1 MATCQ
6 RLPDEL
12 REWVESRA
20 AEDGV
25 DPQRVLSRAVIVH
38 REAERLAAAGERP
51 GAVDIADRLD
61 RVDELESEVQS
72 VADRLDRVD
81 ELESEVQSVADRL
94 DRVDDAV
101 DTLGD
106 ETEDLVADVRERVI
120 QVKREADA
128 KAPADHD
135 HADLR
140 ERVETAEAAAE
151 SAANAAET
159 VEERADSVGETVER
173 LSTRQDTL
181 AGAVVDVRD
190 RVEQLQRDERA
201 RAAAEDLRRA
211 ANRNGDAAA
220 ACAACGETVDL
231 ALLTRPRCPHCEE
244 EIVSFESSGL
254 IRGATLSTGDRP
266 ALTGETPLDD
276 PLEDAVGE

>member
-1 MATCQ
+1 MATGEA
-6 RLPDEL
+6 LPDEL

-25 DPQRVLSRAVIVH
+25 DPQRVLSRAVLVH

-51 GAVDIADRLD
+51 EAVDIADRLD

-72 VADRLDRVD
+72 VAN
-81 ELESEVQSVADRL
+81 RL

-151 SAANAAET
+151 SAADAAESAANAAES
-159 VEERADSVGETVER
+159 VEERADGVAETVER

-181 AGAVVDVRD
+181 ARVAVDVRD
-190 RVEQLQRDERA
+190 RVQRLQRDERA

-211 ANRNGDAAA
+211 ANRNGDASAS
-220 ACAACGETVDL
+220 CEACGETVDL
-231 ALLTRPRCPHCEE
+231 ALLARPRCPHCEE
-244 EIVSFESSGL
+244 GLASVEPSGL
-254 IRGATLSTGDRP
+254 FRGATLRTGDQP

-276 PLEDAVGE
+276 PLEDAVDE

>member
-1 MATCQ
+1 MATCE

-20 AEDGV
+20 AENGV

-81 ELESEVQSVADRL
+81 
-94 DRVDDAV
+94 DAV

-120 QVKREADA
+120 QVKREADS